1 MSRRF
6 AVALLAPLLLAAASR
21 ALCQDAATPASAP
34 AAEVVEQLSFEEAV
48 SRAVTRNPSVG
59 EASQAI
65 LQAQALLDRTRTVF
79 YPLVYGDVGTAILD
93 DARGFNGSIVTP
105 QTQTRFSATVSYALL
120 DAVRWANRS
129 QARDRVRT
137 SQIAADQ
144 TQQQVAVAAASAYL
158 AVIAAERQLGI
169 TERNLETARALE
181 EYARARLEA
190 GQGSRLNH
198 VRSVQQ
204 RGSAEG
210 LVEIALLAVRR
221 AQEALGVAVFAS
233 GPVAVRGEPTLLPAQ
248 PPASDAWLQAR
259 PDVRLFTS
267 ELDARDRIVKDA
279 WKSWLPT
286 VTGSFTPL
294 YVTPNG
300 LFEPSKSWR
309 AFFSLQVP
317 VFDGT
322 LGADR
327 AFKIAERDAA
337 RFRLAGTVAEA
348 RSEMRVAQEAVA
360 RAERFVAVSGQA
372 AENAREALRITEI
385 AYRAGATTNIEVV
398 QAQQTARQ
406 AEIEAAIGE
415 DRLRQ
420 SRLDLLVALGQFP

>member
-6 AVALLAPLLLAAASR
+6 AAVLLAPLLLAAASR
-21 ALCQDAATPASAP
+21 AVSQDAGTLASAP
-34 AAEVVEQLSFEEAV
+34 ATEVVEQLSFEEAV

-144 TQQQVAVAAASAYL
+144 TRQQVAVAAASAYL
-158 AVIAAERQLGI
+158 AVIAAERQREI

-204 RGSAEG
+204 RGSAEA

-267 ELDARDRIVKDA
+267 ELDARDHIVKDA

-300 LFEPSKSWR
+300 LFEPSRSWR
-309 AFFSLQVP
+309 AFFSLQAP
-317 VFDGT
+317 IFDGT

-360 RAERFVAVSGQA
+360 RAERFVAASGQA
-372 AENAREALRITEI
+372 AANAGEALRITEI

>member
-1 MSRRF
+1 MIRRLQ
-6 AVALLAPLLLAAASR
+6 AGLLAVGLLAAASR
-21 ALCQDAATPASAP
+21 AYSQETPAPAP
-34 AAEVVEQLSFEEAV
+34 TPTDVVEVLSFEEAV

-59 EASQAI
+59 EASQSI
-65 LQAQALLDRTRTVF
+65 LQAQSLLDRTRTVF
-79 YPLVYGDVGTAILD
+79 YPLVYGDIGTAILD
-93 DARGFNGSIVTP
+93 DARGFNGSVVTP

-129 QARDRVRT
+129 QARDRVR
-137 SQIAADQ
+137 SARIAAEE
-144 TQQQVAVAAASAYL
+144 TRQQVAVAAASAYL
-158 AVIAAERQLGI
+158 AVIAAERQRDI

-204 RGSAEG
+204 RGTAEA
-210 LVEIALLAVRR
+210 LVEIATLSVRR

-233 GPVAVRGEPTLLPAQ
+233 GPVGVRGEPVLQPAE
-248 PPASDAWLQAR
+248 PPADDAWLQAR
-259 PDVRLFTS
+259 PDVRLSTS
-267 ELDARDRIVKDA
+267 ELEARDRIVSDA

-317 VFDGT
+317 IFDGT

-337 RFRLAGTVAEA
+337 RFRLAGTLAEA
-348 RSEMRVAQEAVA
+348 RSQVRVAQEAVA
-360 RAERFVAVSGQA
+360 RAERAVAVSRQA
-372 AENAREALRITEI
+372 SDNASEALRITEV

-406 AEIEAAIGE
+406 AEIEAAAAE

-420 SRLDLLVALGQFP
+420 FRLDLLVSLGQFP

>member
-6 AVALLAPLLLAAASR
+6 AAALVAPLLLAAASR
-21 ALCQDAATPASAP
+21 AFSQDAGTPAPAP

-93 DARGFNGSIVTP
+93 DARGFNGSVVTP

-129 QARDRVRT
+129 QARDRVRS

-144 TQQQVAVAAASAYL
+144 TRQQVAVAAASAYL

-181 EYARARLEA
+181 EYARPPRGRPGEPAQPRPLAAAAGERRGPGRDRAACGAPRAGGARCR
-190 GQGSRLNH
+190 RL
-198 VRSVQQ
+198 RE
-204 RGSAEG
+204 RPG
-210 LVEIALLAVRR
+210 RR
-221 AQEALGVAVFAS
+221 ARRADAE
-233 GPVAVRGEPTLLPAQ
+233 PAQ

-300 LFEPSKSWR
+300 LFEPSRSWR

-317 VFDGT
+317 IFDGT

-327 AFKIAERDAA
+327 AFKLAERDAA
-337 RFRLAGTVAEA
+337 RFRLAGTVSEA

-360 RAERFVAVSGQA
+360 RAERFVAATGQA

-406 AEIEAAIGE
+406 VEIEAAIGE

-420 SRLDLLVALGQFP
+420 SRLDLLVALGLFP